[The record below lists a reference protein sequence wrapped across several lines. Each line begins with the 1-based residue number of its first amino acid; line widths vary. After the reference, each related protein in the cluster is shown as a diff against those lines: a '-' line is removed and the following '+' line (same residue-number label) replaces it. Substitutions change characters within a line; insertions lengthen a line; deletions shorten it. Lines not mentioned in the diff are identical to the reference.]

1 MKNNDTIIYYNNGQN
16 VFEVRHMRK
25 FLLLILVLLAFPFFS
40 KTLLLYKGSEG
51 GYGYNILS
59 WLAPELEV
67 LGEDYEFVDVEK
79 SLPDFEDY
87 DFVITCYYSS
97 SMPGAKKYLKKLVDF
112 LLNGGKLF
120 IINNL
125 GAFED
130 SSGDN
135 PSLSD
140 INSLLN
146 LLGVSFRYGWRQE
159 TVFSYEIE
167 DGYLI
172 KLPSLPVK
180 KAFDGFEV
188 FSSNV
193 KIVSYAV
200 TEKGKHPVIFYGP
213 FGGMALFDHA
223 FNENGKPVVDLRKIV
238 KDIVVGYRENKVLM
252 LGENHHIRK
261 IFEYALFE
269 VDSSRS
275 GVLQKYRAIVIP
287 NVSFLEEKEIKSYLE
302 NGGVVILVGSGA
314 HYIRGEVVLEKE
326 NLYIPQDITVG
337 ERKVGYIPAPENA
350 KAFITINGTPVSW
363 MEKREKGAF
372 VFFPEDLL
380 GKWSR
385 GILFNEFLEA
395 SDFVISPMV
404 NAFSVFLDDFPLPA
418 YGIEYDILG
427 TTDEIFYYKIWWR
440 DMKELCEDFSIK
452 PITALVTSYEQKT
465 NYDGFFEFLQKSSSI
480 KILKNLI
487 EDEGVDTGI
496 HGYNHVPP
504 KSENW
509 DLEELGK
516 AYKSLRIFLSQLSSS
531 YEPVAFVAPNNE
543 IDQSGIEVLKSV
555 FPTIKVIGT
564 AYSLE
569 DSTGEFTLLDD
580 VLILPRTTSGCYPLQ
595 RLLMETVST
604 LLNLGTYHHFSHP
617 DDVISLDRN
626 PERYSW
632 NEMFDQLRS
641 FFRIMKENYPW
652 LRNMDSEELYN
663 TFKDYFENKPRILYH
678 DKKIVIVLPRTAE
691 LPRYFFLKAKGDVNV
706 HGGVILF
713 RDKDLCVVEMR
724 KYKMEISEVI
734 EDGR

>member
-1 MKNNDTIIYYNNGQN
+1 
-16 VFEVRHMRK
+16 MRK

-287 NVSFLEEKEIKSYLE
+287 NVSFLEEKEI
-302 NGGVVILVGSGA
+302 IL
-314 HYIRGEVVLEKE
+314 L
-326 NLYIPQDITVG
+326 
-337 ERKVGYIPAPENA
+337 RKRRCCNTG
-350 KAFITINGTPVSW
+350 
-363 MEKREKGAF
+363 
-372 VFFPEDLL
+372 
-380 GKWSR
+380 GKWS
-385 GILFNEFLEA
+385 
-395 SDFVISPMV
+395 
-404 NAFSVFLDDFPLPA
+404 
-418 YGIEYDILG
+418 
-427 TTDEIFYYKIWWR
+427 
-440 DMKELCEDFSIK
+440 
-452 PITALVTSYEQKT
+452 ALHS
-465 NYDGFFEFLQKSSSI
+465 GRSRS
-480 KILKNLI
+480 
-487 EDEGVDTGI
+487 
-496 HGYNHVPP
+496 
-504 KSENW
+504 
-509 DLEELGK
+509 GK
-516 AYKSLRIFLSQLSSS
+516 R
-531 YEPVAFVAPNNE
+531 
-543 IDQSGIEVLKSV
+543 KSV
-555 FPTIKVIGT
+555 H
-564 AYSLE
+564 S
-569 DSTGEFTLLDD
+569 S
-580 VLILPRTTSGCYPLQ
+580 R
-595 RLLMETVST
+595 
-604 LLNLGTYHHFSHP
+604 YH
-617 DDVISLDRN
+617 R
-626 PERYSW
+626 W
-632 NEMFDQLRS
+632 
-641 FFRIMKENYPW
+641 
-652 LRNMDSEELYN
+652 
-663 TFKDYFENKPRILYH
+663 
-678 DKKIVIVLPRTAE
+678 
-691 LPRYFFLKAKGDVNV
+691 
-706 HGGVILF
+706 
-713 RDKDLCVVEMR
+713 
-724 KYKMEISEVI
+724 
-734 EDGR
+734 